1 MAGFT
6 VDYSKA
12 SSNYNVPDGEYEA
25 VITGAA
31 WDKTAGGKEYIKVR
45 LQVRNDVTQP
55 EKGEIIEYPLWKS
68 RPENAKASDIS
79 GVPAW
84 RVQQVSKAVKLPEGE
99 YIDGIDEWFR
109 LIQGR
114 PVLVTTRQ
122 DDQGRAKV
130 SKVEESRFPQVAAA
144 GFVAVDDE
152 PLPF

>member
-12 SSNYNVPDGEYEA
+12 SSTYNVPDGEYE
-25 VITGAA
+25 VTIIGAA
-31 WDKTAGGKEYIKVR
+31 WDRTGSGKEYIKVK
-45 LQVRNDVTQP
+45 LQVRNDVTQA

-79 GVPAW
+79 GIPAW
-84 RVQQVSKAVKLPEGE
+84 RIHQISKAVGLADGE
-99 YIDGIDEWFR
+99 AVDTIDSWFR

-114 PVLVTTRQ
+114 PVLVATRQ

-130 SKVEESRFPQVAAA
+130 SKIEESRFPQVAPE
-144 GFVAVDDE
+144 GAVPVTDE
-152 PLPF
+152 NLPF